1 MGNNRFMSLLWLR
14 WQFIWSNKLF
24 LISIISPVFYM
35 WLFGAFF
42 DSDINKFLVGIG
54 LNMVYSF
61 TAGSFVSTMI
71 SEEKEKKNLKSLI
84 LSGVK
89 QGEYITTVIIF
100 PIIFSLLASI
110 LIPILMQIKDME
122 WWSYL
127 VVVSLTSLVFILLNL
142 LIAFLAKNQTQ
153 TTVCSLTLVLIASFL
168 PIFSEF
174 AKSVRTVME
183 YSFIG
188 ANAKYFKELSD
199 YQLTDKTIFVLFGW
213 IVLTSIALYFAYQK
227 NRKID

>member
-42 DSDINKFLVGIG
+42 DPEINKFLVGMG

-100 PIIFSLLASI
+100 PIIFSLVESI

-122 WWSYL
+122 WGSYL

-142 LIAFLAKNQTQ
+142 LFAFFAKNQTQ
-153 TTVCSLTLVLIASFL
+153 TTVCSLTLVFIASFL

-199 YQLTDKTIFVLFGW
+199 YQLTDKTILVLLGW

>member
-42 DSDINKFLVGIG
+42 DSDINKFLVGMG

-100 PIIFSLLASI
+100 PIIFSLVESI

-122 WWSYL
+122 WGNYL
-127 VVVSLTSLVFILLNL
+127 VVVSLTSLAFVLLNL
-142 LIAFLAKNQTQ
+142 LFAFLAKNQTQ
-153 TTVCSLTLVLIASFL
+153 TTVCSLTLVFIASFL

-174 AKSVRTVME
+174 AKSVSTVMD

-199 YQLTDKTIFVLFGW
+199 YQLTDKTIFVLLGW
-213 IVLTSIALYFAYQK
+213 IILTSIALYFAYQK

>member
-1 MGNNRFMSLLWLR
+1 M
-14 WQFIWSNKLF
+14 
-24 LISIISPVFYM
+24 
-35 WLFGAFF
+35 
-42 DSDINKFLVGIG
+42 
-54 LNMVYSF
+54 
-61 TAGSFVSTMI
+61 
-71 SEEKEKKNLKSLI
+71 I

-89 QGEYITTVIIF
+89 QGEYVTTVIIF

-122 WWSYL
+122 RWIYL
-127 VVVSLTSLVFILLNL
+127 VAISLTSLVLILLNL
-142 LIAFLAKNQTQ
+142 LIAFVAKNQTQ
-153 TTVCSLTLVLIASFL
+153 ITVCSLTLVLIASFL

-199 YQLTDKTIFVLFGW
+199 YQLTDKTIFVLLGW
-213 IVLTSIALYFAYQK
+213 IVLTSIAFYFAYQK

>member
-24 LISIISPVFYM
+24 LFAVLSPILYM
-35 WLFGAFF
+35 AIFASLGN
-42 DSDINKFLVGIG
+42 SKINAEFIGTGIN
-54 LNMVYSF
+54 LVYSY

-100 PIIFSLLASI
+100 PIVFSLVESI
-110 LIPILMQIKDME
+110 LIPILMQIKDMQWE
-122 WWSYL
+122 NYL

-142 LIAFLAKNQTQ
+142 LFAFLAKNQTQ
-153 TTVCSLTLVLIASFL
+153 TTVCSLTLVIIASFL
-168 PIFSEF
+168 PLLSEF
-174 AKSVRTVME
+174 IKSLKTVME

-199 YQLTDKTIFVLFGW
+199 YQLTDKTIFVLLGW
-213 IVLTSIALYFAYQK
+213 IVLTSIALYFAYKK